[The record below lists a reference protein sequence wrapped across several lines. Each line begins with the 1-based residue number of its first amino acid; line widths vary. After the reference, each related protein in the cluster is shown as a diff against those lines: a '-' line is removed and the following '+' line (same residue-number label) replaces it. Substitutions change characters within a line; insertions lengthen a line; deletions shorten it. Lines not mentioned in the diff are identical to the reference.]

1 MQSSC
6 PLLMYEILVLKL
18 YKMYLTMCKMKDVW
32 LASNSYTNDHTQIHH
47 IWTKIKVRDDIGLDS
62 GGGVE
67 WLQWKWTE
75 ADRYKQG

>member
-1 MQSSC
+1 
-6 PLLMYEILVLKL
+6 
-18 YKMYLTMCKMKDVW
+18 MKDVW

-62 GGGVE
+62 GGGVGR
-67 WLQWKWTE
+67 LQWKWTE